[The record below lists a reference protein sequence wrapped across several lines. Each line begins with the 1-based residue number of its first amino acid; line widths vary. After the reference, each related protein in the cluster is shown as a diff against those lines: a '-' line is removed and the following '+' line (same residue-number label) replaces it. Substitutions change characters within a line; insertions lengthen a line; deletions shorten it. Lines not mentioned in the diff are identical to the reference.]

1 MAAPHLCHM
10 FSTFATGGPQVR
22 TASIIDALDGRFRHT
37 IVALDNNFAA
47 SKLVSDSAS
56 VQFVAPPPGKGGAA
70 YSLTLRR
77 LLKQLRPDLL
87 VTYNWGAMDGVIAA
101 QIGRVCPVVHTED
114 GFGPDEASALKKR
127 RVLVRRWAL
136 RFIAGTVVPS
146 KTLQRIAT
154 EEYRLPSERVFY
166 IPNGIDVARFTGGSR
181 DESRRALGIPANALV
196 IGSVGALRPE
206 KNLSALI
213 EAFASLTV
221 ADSWLVIAGD
231 GPSRPGLQETAAR
244 LGVADRV
251 RFSGHVSDTPALYS
265 ALDIFAMSSSTEQL
279 PMALLEAMAS
289 GLPCLCTDVGDS
301 ADALG
306 TRNAPEI
313 VPPHAPDAY
322 RSALSE
328 LASSP
333 AARQAIGARNRERC
347 TRYYSGDDMVRRYA
361 DVYEAGIGRSYQD
374 RFVPA
379 PTPGA

>member
-1 MAAPHLCHM
+1 M
-10 FSTFATGGPQVR
+10 
-22 TASIIDALDGRFRHT
+22 
-37 IVALDNNFAA
+37 
-47 SKLVSDSAS
+47 
-56 VQFVAPPPGKGGAA
+56 
-70 YSLTLRR
+70 
-77 LLKQLRPDLL
+77 
-87 VTYNWGAMDGVIAA
+87 
-101 QIGRVCPVVHTED
+101 
-114 GFGPDEASALKKR
+114 
-127 RVLVRRWAL
+127 
-136 RFIAGTVVPS
+136 
-146 KTLQRIAT
+146 
-154 EEYRLPSERVFY
+154 FY

-181 DESRRALGIPANALV
+181 DESRRALGIPAHAVV

-213 EAFASLTV
+213 EAFAALTV

-306 TRNAPEI
+306 TSNAPEI
-313 VPPHAPDAY
+313 VPANVPDAY
-322 RSALSE
+322 RAALSE

-347 TRYYSGDDMVRRYA
+347 ARFYSGDDMVRRYA

-379 PTPGA
+379 STPGA